1 MRVIQPPTPAD
12 QREKVPTIFYRD
24 DFVLVTNNLKCWVV
38 RIDDISLL
46 EAWRNIHSCIFP
58 TFFIVRRSLGDLERK
73 LESSIFF
80 RASRGCIVNLN
91 HVKELPDSSKMDV
104 TFHSPR
110 PGPPRRKVVFT
121 DAFLLQCLHIIAR
134 ICVQMDGGG
143 LLARKLIPLTRVRPL
158 WDRARKA

>member
-1 MRVIQPPTPAD
+1 MLGRAD
-12 QREKVPTIFYRD
+12 RRYFSSRSVAQYT
-24 DFVLVTNNLKCWVV
+24 LV
-38 RIDDISLL
+38 
-46 EAWRNIHSCIFP
+46 HFP
-58 TFFIVRRSLGDLERK
+58 DGKLIVRRSLGDLERK

-104 TFHSPR
+104 MFR
-110 PGPPRRKVVFT
+110 FARLGPPRRKVVFT